1 MIRLPIL
8 IGTILIAFLGSSSLL
23 ADREGARQRD
33 FVRSLELFDKAKSPE
48 EFRDS
53 AKLLE
58 ALLSDGYCNG
68 AVYYN
73 LGNAY
78 FRAGDFGRSILNYR
92 KAKPYRP
99 SDPLLE
105 ANLQQALASAPGKIA
120 MPAKPWWSPVM
131 FWTESL
137 SYPSRVWLAL
147 MACGI
152 APIFIM
158 LSVMLR
164 RRNLVWIAIGLTILG
179 IVFSIDSYLNS
190 PEWNNARLAVITGE
204 TIARK
209 GIGKDYE
216 PAFSAPL
223 KDGAEFVVLNE
234 TNGWTFGHFA
244 EIGDGWVKN
253 DFVAR

>member
-1 MIRLPIL
+1 MIRLPL
-8 IGTILIAFLGSSSLL
+8 RLGAMLL
-23 ADREGARQRD
+23 ACVLAASLRADQEGDRQRD
-33 FVRSLELFDKAKSPE
+33 FLRSLELFDKAKTPE
-48 EFRDS
+48 DFRES
-53 AKLLE
+53 ARVLETLL
-58 ALLSDGYCNG
+58 ADGYCNS

-99 SDPLLE
+99 SDSLLE
-105 ANLQQALASAPGKIA
+105 ANLQQALASAPGRIPVPPKA
-120 MPAKPWWSPVM
+120 WWSPVM

-137 SYPSRVWLAL
+137 AYPTRVWLAL
-147 MACGI
+147 LMLGI
-152 APIFIM
+152 APLIVFA
-158 LSVMLR
+158 SVMLR
-164 RRNLVWIAIGLTILG
+164 RRNLVWFAIGLTVLG
-179 IVFSIDSYLNS
+179 MVFSIDGYLNS
-190 PEWNNARLAVITGE
+190 PERNSNRLAVITGE
-204 TIARK
+204 TVARK

-216 PAFSAPL
+216 AAFSAPL